1 MRHPYSIF
9 ASLLILALAITGVTA
24 DAGFD
29 TTKLDDSPIT
39 KAAADTVLSLDDWFF
54 IRVDDSRSEHSFGMD
69 MRDVTG
75 DGFGDIVS
83 GLYFYRNPGGE
94 MTDTW
99 TRVTITSDKD
109 AVLFLDVDDD
119 NRGDVIAQITEGSD
133 LVYYWLEAGDA
144 QGNSWSTVT
153 AIGSVPRTGKN
164 LGTQGHG
171 LAQIEAGGKPE
182 IVTSSGNGL
191 YYFVIPASPAS
202 GNWPVTHVTA
212 NPSDEGFGVGDID
225 GDNDLDLAA
234 ATGGANLVEWYEN
247 PGDGSSGWT
256 AYQIGD
262 MSEEDS
268 GDRFAIADLN
278 GDNKP
283 DIIGTEENGLSSGAV
298 TYWWEQPTDPKST
311 NWTRRLI
318 VSQGS
323 THSMDTADMDNDGD
337 IDVILGE
344 HRGTRK
350 MAIWEND
357 GTGNFTEH
365 VVDTGKESHLGAQVM
380 DLDLDGDKDIVSIAF
395 DRFQNLYLWRNDA
408 ASGVPTLLQS
418 FSAYYNN
425 DEKGIELKWYLADVG
440 IDMKF
445 FVSRAD
451 AVGASYREI
460 PNPEFVVDR
469 MTYSFLD
476 LSPEPGHTYRY
487 RVDVIDELGLRT
499 LFETRSIETP
509 VLSLTLDSNY
519 PNPFNPQ
526 TTIAYTLPRAGRVTI
541 EVYDASGRWVQTIT
555 NEPQTA
561 GAKTATWNG
570 RDSNGE
576 AVASGVY
583 LVRLKFDKEVKSRKI
598 TLLK

>member
-1 MRHPYSIF
+1 MRHPYSVF
-9 ASLLILALAITGVTA
+9 VSSLILVFAISGVSA
-24 DAGFD
+24 DSDYKPKTF
-29 TTKLDDSPIT
+29 
-39 KAAADTVLSLDDWFF
+39 AAADTVLSLDEWFF
-54 IRVDDSRSEHSFGMD
+54 IRVDDSRSSYSFGMD

-83 GLYFYRNPGGE
+83 GRYFYRNPGGD
-94 MTDTW
+94 MTGTW
-99 TRVTITSDKD
+99 TRMTITSDKD
-109 AVLFLDVDDD
+109 AVLLLDVDGDD
-119 NRGDVIAQITEGSD
+119 RGDAIAQNTEGTD

-202 GNWPVTHVTA
+202 GNWPVTHVNA
-212 NPSDEGFGVGDID
+212 NPSDEGFGIGDID

-234 ATGGANLVEWYEN
+234 ATDGTNLVQWYEN

-256 AYQIGD
+256 MYQIGD

-278 GDNKP
+278 GDDKP

-298 TYWWEQPTDPKST
+298 TYWWEQPTDPTSN

-323 THSMDTADMDNDGD
+323 THSMDTADMDDDGD

-344 HRGTRK
+344 HRGDRK
-350 MAIWEND
+350 LAIWEND
-357 GTGNFTEH
+357 GTGSFTEH
-365 VVDTGKESHLGAQVM
+365 VVDTGKESHIGAQVW
-380 DLDLDGDKDIVSIAF
+380 DLDLDGDRDIASIAF
-395 DRFQNLYLWRNDA
+395 DRYQNLYLWRNDA

-418 FSAYYNN
+418 FSAHYNN
-425 DEKGIELKWYLADVG
+425 DEKGIELEWYLADVG

-451 AVGASYREI
+451 AAGASYREI
-460 PNPEFVVDR
+460 PHPEIVVDR
-469 MTYSFLD
+469 VTYTFVD
-476 LSPEPGHTYRY
+476 KTAEPGHTYRY
-487 RVDVIDELGLRT
+487 RVDVTDELGLRT

-509 VLSLTLDSNY
+509 ALSLTLDSNY

-526 TTIAYTLPRAGRVTI
+526 TTVAYTLPRAGRVTI

-576 AVASGVY
+576 TAASGVY